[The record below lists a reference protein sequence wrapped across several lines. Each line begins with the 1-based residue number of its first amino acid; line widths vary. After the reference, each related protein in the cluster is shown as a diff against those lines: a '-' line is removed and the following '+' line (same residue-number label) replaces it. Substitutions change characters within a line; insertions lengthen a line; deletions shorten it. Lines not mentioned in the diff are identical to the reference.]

1 MGNGKFKT
9 LGVMLDVSRN
19 AVMKVSALKKYIE
32 ILSDL
37 GFNMLQLYMEDTM
50 KTENQPY
57 LGYMRG
63 GYSPEEIREIDAY
76 CLSKGIELVPAV
88 QTLAHYT
95 NTCKLAHYAD
105 TFDWGDIL
113 LIGSEK
119 TYELIDDIFAT
130 ISHNFTSKKVNIGM
144 DEAAMVGL
152 GKYLEKHGFVN
163 RNELLVSHLK
173 RVAEIAEKYGFELQ
187 MWSDMF
193 FRLNNGGEYYSR
205 TPVLDESAKNAL
217 PENVVP
223 IFWDYYH
230 VEEEDYDAMFEA
242 HKKFGKETWFAGG
255 LWSWTG
261 FVPNN
266 LFSMSSMRSAIKSAI
281 RYGVDNVI
289 FTEWGDDGKECSFF
303 ALLPALYAVSRYAAG
318 EFDEKSIKAGF
329 EKKFGIAFD
338 DYMALDLPNESFD
351 ENKLVFPTKALFYA
365 DPFLGIADKE
375 LEAKGNAPYGEYA
388 KRIADV
394 GKKAGEFS
402 YVFECVSDFASA
414 LELKADLGLRVR
426 KAYAEDSKEELAKI
440 AEHVGIL
447 IGRIE
452 KLYGSFK
459 TLWNKENKPFGFEI
473 HEYRLGG
480 LMLRLGSCKERI
492 EKYLADGTPIE
503 ELGEDVLP
511 LNGKLNDVVF
521 RWIISPSEI

>member
-1 MGNGKFKT
+1 MENKNFKT
-9 LGVMLDVSRN
+9 VGIMLDVSRN
-19 AVMKVSALKKYIE
+19 AVMNVSALKKYIS
-32 ILSDL
+32 IMSDL

-63 GYSPEEIREIDAY
+63 GYSPEEIREIDAF
-76 CLSKGIELVPAV
+76 CRSKGIELVPAV

-95 NTCKLAHYAD
+95 NTRKLSHYAD
-105 TFDWGDIL
+105 TFDFGDIL

-119 TYELIDDIFAT
+119 TYKLIDDLFAT

-152 GKYLEKHGFVN
+152 GKYLELHGFTN

-173 RVAEIAEKYGFELQ
+173 KVAEIAEKYGFELQ

-205 TPVLDESAKNAL
+205 TPVLDESAKTAL

-255 LWSWTG
+255 LWNWIG
-261 FVPNN
+261 FAPNN
-266 LFSMSSMRSAIKSAI
+266 LFSMSSMRSALKSAL
-281 RYGVDNVI
+281 RYGVDNI
-289 FTEWGDDGKECSFF
+289 MFTVWGDDGKEGSFF
-303 ALLPALYAVSRYAAG
+303 ALLPALYAVSRYAVG
-318 EFDEKSIKAGF
+318 EFDEGAIKAGF

-338 DYMALDLPNESFD
+338 DYMTLDLPNECFD
-351 ENKLVFPTKALFYA
+351 ENKLTFQSKPLFYA
-365 DPFLGIADKE
+365 DPFLGIVDKE
-375 LEAKGNAPYGEYA
+375 LEKKGNAPYGEYA
-388 KRIADV
+388 KRIAEA
-394 GKKAGEFS
+394 GKKAGEFA
-402 YVFECVSDFASA
+402 YVFDYVSDFASA

-426 KAYAEDSKEELAKI
+426 KAYTEKSKEDLAKI
-440 AEHVGIL
+440 AEDIGVL
-447 IGRIE
+447 IGRVE
-452 KLYGSFK
+452 KFYESFR
-459 TLWNKENKPFGFEI
+459 TLWYKENKPFGFEI
-473 HEYRLGG
+473 QEYRFGG
-480 LMLRLGSCKERI
+480 LTFRLKSCKERI
-492 EKYLADGTPIE
+492 EKYIADGTPIE
-503 ELGEDVLP
+503 ELEEEVLE
-511 LNGKLNDVVF
+511 LKGKINDVTF
-521 RWIISPSEI
+521 RGVISPSEI